1 MPEQRFILAHD
12 LGTTG
17 DKATLF
23 DAVETRPVSSVTEP
37 YETSYPRP
45 NWAEQNPQDW
55 QRAFIRCTQRLL
67 QQSSIRPANITAV
80 SFSGHM
86 QCALVVDR
94 TGEPLHPAI
103 IWADQR
109 ATQQADSIRREFG
122 EDYLYRLTGHRISPA
137 YTAAKLLWLKDHEP
151 EVFSKIG
158 QVLQPKDYL
167 AFLLTGAFATDFSDA
182 SGTQLFDLTG
192 RRWAE
197 DLIREVGLDPDAF
210 PPATASATVIGGVS
224 AQAARAT
231 GLLKGT
237 PVVIGG
243 GDGACATV
251 GAGSVQEGDSYAYIG
266 SSAWIALTARQ
277 PIFDPQRRTFNFAH
291 LDPDLYFPIGT
302 MQAAG
307 GSYGWLEAL
316 YRRDQAGH
324 SHLEAMD
331 SAAQSVPPGA
341 NGLLFLPYLL
351 GERSPYWNPFARAA
365 FIGLAMSHGWAEL
378 SRAVLEGVAFN
389 LRLIL
394 DVLRAQG
401 IRIEAMRLIGGG
413 ARSSLWR
420 QILADVFQLPIHLP
434 ALPMEATALGAVI
447 AGGVGVG
454 LFPDYRVAATLIP
467 AKEAELPDHGNRR
480 RYDELYQLFQQAYL
494 ALEPVFA
501 RLASAETG

>member
-1 MPEQRFILAHD
+1 MSERHLIVAHD

-23 DAVETRPVSSVTEP
+23 DAVAARPVATATEP
-37 YETSYPRP
+37 YETSYPQP

-55 QRAFIRCTQRLL
+55 RRAFTRCTQRLL
-67 QQSSIRPANITAV
+67 EASSVPPASIAAV

-94 TGEPLHPAI
+94 AGEPLHPAI

-109 ATQQADSIRREFG
+109 ATHQADLIRQVFG
-122 EDYLYRLTGHRISPA
+122 EDYIYQLTGHRISPA
-137 YTAAKLLWLKDHEP
+137 YTAAKLLWLKENQP
-151 EVFSKIG
+151 GVYSQIG

-167 AFLLTGAFATDFSDA
+167 AYLLTGAFATDFSDA
-182 SGTQLFDLTG
+182 SGSQLFNLTQ
-192 RRWAE
+192 RCWAE
-197 DLIREVGLDPDAF
+197 DVIQVIGLNPAVF
-210 PPATASATVIGGVS
+210 PQVTASATVVGVVN
-224 AQAARAT
+224 AEAAKAT
-231 GLLKGT
+231 GLLQGT

-251 GAGSVQEGDSYAYIG
+251 GAGSVQEGDTYTYIG
-266 SSAWIALTARQ
+266 SSAWIALTTRQ

-307 GSYGWLEAL
+307 GSYSWLEAL
-316 YRRDQAGH
+316 YRRDQDGNTLFA
-324 SHLEAMD
+324 SMD
-331 SAAQSVPPGA
+331 AAAKAVPPGA
-341 NGLLFLPYLL
+341 NGVLFLPYLL

-365 FIGLAMSHGWAEL
+365 FIGLAMSHGWAEM

-394 DVLRAQG
+394 DTLRAQG
-401 IRIEAMRLIGGG
+401 IQIEAMRLIGGG
-413 ARSSLWR
+413 ARSPLWR

-434 ALPMEATALGAVI
+434 SLPLEATALGAVI

-454 LFPDYRVAATLIP
+454 LFPDYSVASRLIP
-467 AKEAELPDHGNRR
+467 ASEAEQPDAANRS
-480 RYDELYQLFQQAYL
+480 RYDALYQLFQQSYV

-501 RLASAETG
+501 RLAKSEAY